1 MDFKTSHVRRV
12 RSAVIMA
19 IAALAATAADAHDKR
34 RWRDGHERDPV
45 VFSFATVGDNR
56 QDLKS
61 PDPTTLLAVDPN
73 TGEGGPSLT
82 GTLLPQDK
90 EYLQNSLAWTTI

>member
-1 MDFKTSHVRRV
+1 MVFKTGLSRRV
-12 RSAVIMA
+12 RSAVVLTLS
-19 IAALAATAADAHDKR
+19 ALTATAAGAHDNR
-34 RWRDGHERDPV
+34 DRDGGSHDRDPV

-61 PDPTTLLAVDPN
+61 PDPTVLLAVDPN

-82 GTLLPQDK
+82 GTLLPQD
-90 EYLQNSLAWTTI
+90 